1 MPSIAIRDLSRS
13 TELDA
18 HAMGAVRGGF
28 LFKPDLKVN
37 LNVNQQI
44 FQVQDIGVNVLN
56 NNGKIGAGFKA
67 PDIEVDAVQKAENRA
82 FFPKF
87 V

>member
-1 MPSIAIRDLSRS
+1 MPSITIRDLSRN
-13 TELDA
+13 TELDQ
-18 HAMGAVRGGF
+18 HAMGEVRGGF
-28 LFKPDLKVN
+28 AFGPDVKVN

-56 NNGKIGAGFKA
+56 NNGTIGAGFVG
-67 PDIEVDAVQKAENRA
+67 PNIDFDATLKAENTA
-82 FFPKF
+82 VFPKF

>member
-1 MPSIAIRDLSRS
+1 MSSIAIRDLSRS
-13 TELDA
+13 TELDH

-28 LFKPDLKVN
+28 SFKPDLKVN

>member
-1 MPSIAIRDLSRS
+1 MSSIAIRDLSRS
-13 TELDA
+13 TELQR
-18 HAMGAVRGGF
+18 HAMGAVRGGYAF
-28 LFKPDLKVN
+28 GPDTKVN

-56 NNGKIGAGFKA
+56 GNGFIGAGFKA
-67 PDIEVDAVQKAENRA
+67 PDIDVDALQKAENKA
-82 FFPKF
+82 YLPKF

>member
-1 MPSIAIRDLSRS
+1 MSSIAIRDLSRS
-13 TELDA
+13 IELDQ

-28 LFKPDLKVN
+28 SFGPDTKVN

-44 FQVQDIGVNVLN
+44 FQVQDIDVSVLN
-56 NNGKIGAGFKA
+56 NNGIIGAGFKG
-67 PDIEVDAVQKAENRA
+67 PDIDVDAMQKAENKA

>member
-1 MPSIAIRDLSRS
+1 MPSIVIRDLSRS
-13 TELDA
+13 TELNH

-28 LFKPDLKVN
+28 AFAPHAKVN
-37 LNVNQQI
+37 LSVNQQI
-44 FQVQDIGVNVLN
+44 FQVQEVGVNVLN
-56 NNGKIGAGFKA
+56 NNGTIGAGFVG
-67 PDIEVDAVQKAENRA
+67 PHIDVDAMQKAENKA

>member
-1 MPSIAIRDLSRS
+1 MPSIAIRDLSRT
-13 TELDA
+13 TELDH

-28 LFKPDLKVN
+28 AFADATIN

-44 FQVQDIGVNVLN
+44 FQVQDIDLNVLN
-56 NNGKIGAGFKA
+56 NNGSIGAGFVG
-67 PDIEVDAVQKAENRA
+67 PHIDLDVLQKAENKA

>member
-13 TELDA
+13 TELD
-18 HAMGAVRGGF
+18 HRAMGAVRGGF
-28 LFKPDLKVN
+28 AFKPDMKVN

-44 FQVQDIGVNVLN
+44 FQVQEIGVNVLN
-56 NNGKIGAGFKA
+56 NNGLIGAGFKG
-67 PDIEVDAVQKAENRA
+67 PHIDLDAMQKAENKA
-82 FFPKF
+82 FFPRF

>member
-1 MPSIAIRDLSRS
+1 MPSIAIRDLSRN
-13 TELDA
+13 TELDH

-28 LFKPDLKVN
+28 AFSPQTRVN

-44 FQVQDIGVNVLN
+44 FQLQDIGVNVLN
-56 NNGKIGAGFKA
+56 NNGTIGAGFVG
-67 PDIEVDAVQKAENRA
+67 PHVDVDAMQKAENKA

>member
-13 TELDA
+13 SELDH

-28 LFKPDLKVN
+28 VLGPNVKVN

-44 FQVQDIGVNVLN
+44 FQVQDISTNVLN
-56 NNGKIGAGFKA
+56 NNGTIGAGFEGPRVDIDAMQQAQNKA
-67 PDIEVDAVQKAENRA
+67 I
-82 FFPKF
+82 FPKF

>member
-13 TELDA
+13 TELDQ

-28 LFKPDLKVN
+28 AFTPDMKVS
-37 LNVNQQI
+37 LNVTQQI

-56 NNGKIGAGFKA
+56 NNGTIGAGFKG
-67 PDIEVDAVQKAENRA
+67 PKIDIDVVQKAENRA
-82 FFPKF
+82 VFPKF

>member
-13 TELDA
+13 TELDR

-28 LFKPDLKVN
+28 AFKPDMKVS
-37 LNVNQQI
+37 LNVDQQI

-56 NNGKIGAGFKA
+56 NNGTIGAGFKG
-67 PDIEVDAVQKAENRA
+67 PSIHLDAMQKAENKA
-82 FFPKF
+82 FFPRF

>member
-1 MPSIAIRDLSRS
+1 LSRS
-13 TELDA
+13 TELD
-18 HAMGAVRGGF
+18 HRAMGAVRGGF
-28 LFKPDLKVN
+28 SFKPDLKVN

-44 FQVQDIGVNVLN
+44 FQVQDVGVNVLN

>member
-13 TELDA
+13 TELD
-18 HAMGAVRGGF
+18 HSTMGAVRGGF
-28 LFKPDLKVN
+28 AFSPDMKVN

-44 FQVQDIGVNVLN
+44 FQAQEIGVNVLN
-56 NNGKIGAGFKA
+56 NNGVIGPGFKG
-67 PDIEVDAVQKAENRA
+67 PRIDLDAMQKAENKA
-82 FFPKF
+82 FFPRF

>member
-13 TELDA
+13 TELDH
-18 HAMGAVRGGF
+18 HAMGAVRGGYAF
-28 LFKPDLKVN
+28 NPDMKVN

-56 NNGKIGAGFKA
+56 NNGTIGAGFKG
-67 PDIEVDAVQKAENRA
+67 PDIDLDVMQKAENKA

>member
-1 MPSIAIRDLSRS
+1 M
-13 TELDA
+13 
-18 HAMGAVRGGF
+18 
-28 LFKPDLKVN
+28 KVN

-56 NNGKIGAGFKA
+56 NNGTIGAGFKG
-67 PDIEVDAVQKAENRA
+67 PNIDLDVMQKAENKA

>member
-1 MPSIAIRDLSRS
+1 MPSIAIRDLSHS
-13 TELDA
+13 TELEH
-18 HAMGAVRGGF
+18 HAMGAIRGGF
-28 LFKPDLKVN
+28 AFGPDTKVN

-56 NNGKIGAGFKA
+56 NNGLIGAGFKG
-67 PDIEVDAVQKAENRA
+67 PDIDLDVLQKAENKA
-82 FFPKF
+82 FLPKF

>member
-1 MPSIAIRDLSRS
+1 MPSITIRDLSHN
-13 TELDA
+13 TELD
-18 HAMGAVRGGF
+18 HRTMGAVRGGF
-28 LFKPDLKVN
+28 AFGPDVKVN

-56 NNGKIGAGFKA
+56 NNGTIGAGFVG
-67 PDIEVDAVQKAENRA
+67 PHVDVDAMQKAENKA

>member
-13 TELDA
+13 TELDH

-28 LFKPDLKVN
+28 AFSPQTRVN

-44 FQVQDIGVNVLN
+44 FQLQDIGVNVLN
-56 NNGKIGAGFKA
+56 NNGTIGAGFVG
-67 PDIEVDAVQKAENRA
+67 PHVDVDAMQKAENKA

>member
-13 TELDA
+13 IELDQ
-18 HAMGAVRGGF
+18 HAMGTVRGGF
-28 LFKPDLKVN
+28 ALTPDMKVN

-44 FQVQDIGVNVLN
+44 FQVQEIGVNVLN
-56 NNGKIGAGFKA
+56 NNGTIGAGFTG
-67 PDIEVDAVQKAENRA
+67 PNIDVDAMQKAQNKA
-82 FFPKF
+82 VIPKF

>member
-13 TELDA
+13 TELDH

-28 LFKPDLKVN
+28 AFAPDMKVN

-44 FQVQDIGVNVLN
+44 FQVQDVDVNVLN
-56 NNGKIGAGFKA
+56 NNGKIGAGFVG
-67 PDIEVDAVQKAENRA
+67 PNIDVDALQKAENKA

>member
-13 TELDA
+13 TELD
-18 HAMGAVRGGF
+18 HDAMGAVRGGF
-28 LFKPDLKVN
+28 SFGPDAKIN
-37 LNVNQQI
+37 LSVNQQI
-44 FQVQDIGVNVLN
+44 FQVQDIDVNVLN
-56 NNGKIGAGFKA
+56 NNGSIGAGFVG
-67 PDIEVDAVQKAENRA
+67 PHIDVDALQKGENKA